1 MNFFAH
7 YYFHHKPNNS
17 WHNAGLLFPD
27 LLRIFTKEQ
36 RISEKSNIDFGY
48 NQKDYKNLIH
58 GIIVSEKDLS
68 SGIRWFNGIMTL
80 NIIGARG
87 SAIGTGKSNTAL
99 IIKNNGEKRKNYAA
113 GVATLYDGGG
123 YNDWVL
129 PSFEELNKLYTNKT
143 FLGMSEGWYW
153 SSTES
158 DNYSIWFL
166 DFKFGFKELARH
178 NQYRVRATRYF

>member
-1 MNFFAH
+1 MKKA
-7 YYFHHKPNNS
+7 YFIFILSLIVFYAKS
-17 WHNAGLLFPD
+17 QD
-27 LLRIFTKEQ
+27 LDIKIGDYFQ
-36 RISEKSNIDFGY
+36 GGIIGY
-48 NQKDYKNLIH
+48 ILQEGDNGYDKNLKH

-68 SGIRWFNGIMTL
+68 SGIRWYNGIMTL

-99 IIKNNGEKRKNYAA
+99 IVKNNGEKRKNYAA

-123 YNDWVL
+123 YNDWFL
-129 PSFEELNKLYTNKT
+129 PSIEELNKLYTNKNY
-143 FLGMSEGWYW
+143 LGMSEGWYW

-178 NQYRVRATRYF
+178 NHYRVRAIRMF